1 MIRLLLT
8 VCAVL
13 FALLFPSLARD
24 WQAFGFLAIVATVGM
39 AHGSLDHLVEN
50 SRNGR
55 MQLQELVRFYGY
67 YLMAAAAVGL
77 LWWFNSS
84 VGLVLFLLTSAYHF
98 GQSELHDTGD
108 QTWVIRLMRV
118 TWGSALL
125 VIPAVFHAHSFSSD
139 LSSIGVHLAANDLQ
153 LIGQITLGLSGL
165 LYLCGLLIG
174 AYDRL
179 MAMQAGLAWLAYAL
193 IFVLTPPLWGI
204 ALYFG
209 IWHSWPAL
217 ETLAKELEL
226 SNFQSWFRAL
236 APNYLASLIAML
248 IWIALG
254 WKQGVPVLVTGTLIL
269 LSALTVPH
277 IYVFERIY
285 RD

>member
-13 FALLFPSLARD
+13 FAILFPSLARD
-24 WQAFGFLAIVATVGM
+24 WQAVGFLAIVATVGM

-50 SRNGR
+50 GRNGGMR
-55 MQLQELVRFYGY
+55 FRELVRFYGY
-67 YLMAAAAVGL
+67 YLLVAAAVGL
-77 LWWFNSS
+77 LWWFDSS
-84 VGLVLFLLTSAYHF
+84 VGLILFLLTSAYHF
-98 GQSELHDTGD
+98 GQSELRDSGD
-108 QTWVIRLMRV
+108 QTWSIRLMRV

-125 VIPAVFHAHSFSSD
+125 VIPAVFHAHSLSSD
-139 LSSIGVHLAANDLQ
+139 LSAIGVHLEANALQ
-153 LIGQITLGLSGL
+153 NIGQIALGASGFLYLGGL
-165 LYLCGLLIG
+165 LMG
-174 AYDRL
+174 AYDRF
-179 MAMQAGLAWLAYAL
+179 MALRAGFAWLAYAS

-217 ETLAKELEL
+217 QTLARELRL
-226 SNFQSWFRAL
+226 SDFQSWFRAL
-236 APNYLASLIAML
+236 APNYLASLIAMA
-248 IWIALG
+248 IWITFG
-254 WKQGVPVLVTGTLIL
+254 WQQGMPVLVTGTLIL